1 MPYFLRGLL
10 VAVIFASVA
19 HAKSAWGQACSQAN
33 THLDQTNYQLV
44 TDCVATTYCAENGT
58 CAWKGCRKDVYP
70 FGYNDYSFDQLPP
83 LCPSGEFCP
92 DEGDHCLTQVP
103 VGGTC
108 QKDRDDQCAPPP
120 NRKEFAGYLNIN
132 GTVCLQY
139 TCYYANLTVGQ
150 TCVNDN
156 TAYTAYKGDGS
167 AYAFIV
173 SRDNCANGHYCNA
186 ADLKCYK
193 SKRFGDICS
202 GNKECLSYN
211 CEDNGKC
218 GKAADD
224 VIHPPAWQ
232 YVFIGLS
239 IVILIVA
246 VMTGLW
252 LLHKRWRIQHQ
263 TMLEQYY
270 NEQIAYRQSIMS
282 MSLAKQSLL
291 NLPPGS
297 SPNAARASLYDCSR
311 SPLST
316 FKTTAEADQAWTS
329 AADYKHMELPPN
341 LRRDSTSI
349 WSDQS
354 GGRTGGAEQGG
365 ESQSML
371 LGKYV
376 DGNEGTR
383 YRG

>member
-10 VAVIFASVA
+10 VAVILASVA

-70 FGYNDYSFDQLPP
+70 FG
-83 LCPSGEFCP
+83 CP

-173 SRDNCANGHYCNA
+173 SRDN
-186 ADLKCYK
+186 
-193 SKRFGDICS
+193 

-297 SPNAARASLYDCSR
+297 SPNAARASLYDCSQ